1 MTKSLRIPSADVQ
14 SETAF
19 PEPTAPPTPRQPAP
33 DQPPQKPA
41 RSDAAPAPVPFARL
55 CLRRP
60 RAALG
65 LLACVVQVWLMHGA
79 HVLRCRLRARFGSLA
94 ADDGMTTAE
103 YAVGTVA
110 ACGFAALLY
119 KVVTS
124 GAVSSALQGLIRR
137 ALGAV

>member
-1 MTKSLRIPSADVQ
+1 MYRSVHRPPADAPFV
-14 SETAF
+14 E
-19 PEPTAPPTPRQPAP
+19 APPGLGSRR
-33 DQPPQKPA
+33 K
-41 RSDAAPAPVPFARL
+41 DAAPGTTSFLRL

-60 RAALG
+60 RASLD
-65 LLACVVQVWLMHGA
+65 LLLCVAQVWVLHGV
-79 HVLRCRLRARFGSLA
+79 HVVRCRLRTRFGGCA
-94 ADDGMTTAE
+94 RDGGMTTAE

>member
-1 MTKSLRIPSADVQ
+1 MTHGGR
-14 SETAF
+14 T
-19 PEPTAPPTPRQPAP
+19 
-33 DQPPQKPA
+33 
-41 RSDAAPAPVPFARL
+41 
-55 CLRRP
+55 LRR
-60 RAALG
+60 
-65 LLACVVQVWLMHGA
+65 
-79 HVLRCRLRARFGSLA
+79 RARGRYGRFAS
-94 ADDGMTTAE
+94 DDGMTTAE